1 MAEEKDNSFTIVEY
15 MRDHSGY
22 KCGYCKSKDTNFS
35 HGMWSHQMS
44 VNAYQDLI
52 DRGWRRSG
60 KYCYKPT
67 MDKTCCPMYTI
78 KCDAFNLKLSKS
90 QKKVLKRMH
99 RYLSNGGVK
108 EEKAIGNEN
117 SKTAVGN
124 EEYVRPK
131 FESKQDLSSIAL
143 CKNDVDMAEN
153 VGFTAHDVHGSIKTS
168 LGNEAKKNLS
178 SSKEVIKSASQNL
191 LVIKSQKGSAGPDL
205 NRPPCRKAKD
215 IRRERREAKLAKHAQ
230 EVMSRGECPMET
242 KKIKPSSTEKT
253 LEDFLNEP
261 LPENPAHTLEVKLVR
276 SQPSSDEFLQTFKT
290 AHQVYE
296 KYQINIHGDS
306 PDRCSE
312 SQFKRFLCN
321 SPLELKLVR
330 INPPEATFRAS
341 YNASFAVFR
350 KYQLQIHHDSE
361 SECDKMSYQGFLVDG
376 ALSPWKPHF
385 GPQYGYG
392 SFHHQY
398 WLDGRLVAVGVL
410 DILPHCLSSV
420 YLYYDPEFSFLSLG
434 TYASLRE
441 LALTRELQRRVSSL
455 RWYYM
460 GFYIHSCPK
469 MRYKGKY
476 TPSFL
481 LCPETYVWV
490 PIEDCVPK
498 LEESKYSRLNEDL
511 SATDEDG
518 QVDLSKI
525 PILHEQEL
533 IRYGMYHALNPDVD
547 DEEEIKEYAVL
558 VGMKSAYSMFLYR
571 S

>member
-108 EEKAIGNEN
+108 EEKAIGNED

-153 VGFTAHDVHGSIKTS
+153 VGFTAHDVHGSINTS

-321 SPLELKLVR
+321 SPLE
-330 INPPEATFRAS
+330 
-341 YNASFAVFR
+341 
-350 KYQLQIHHDSE
+350 
-361 SECDKMSYQGFLVDG
+361 
-376 ALSPWKPHF
+376 PWKPHF

-498 LEESKYSRLNEDL
+498 LEASKYSRLNEDL

>member
-35 HGMWSHQMS
+35 HGKTECMWSHQMS

-261 LPENPAHTLEVKLVR
+261 LPENPAHTLE
-276 SQPSSDEFLQTFKT
+276 
-290 AHQVYE
+290 
-296 KYQINIHGDS
+296 
-306 PDRCSE
+306 
-312 SQFKRFLCN
+312 
-321 SPLELKLVR
+321 
-330 INPPEATFRAS
+330 
-341 YNASFAVFR
+341 
-350 KYQLQIHHDSE
+350 
-361 SECDKMSYQGFLVDG
+361 
-376 ALSPWKPHF
+376 PWKPHF